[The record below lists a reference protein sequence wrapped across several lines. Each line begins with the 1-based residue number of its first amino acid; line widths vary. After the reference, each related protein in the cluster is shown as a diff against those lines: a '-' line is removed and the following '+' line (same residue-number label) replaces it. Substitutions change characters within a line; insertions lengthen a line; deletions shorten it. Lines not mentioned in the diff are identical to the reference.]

1 MTDLSLRMPN
11 TRLRA
16 VLNLGTR
23 RTPPITLPRALAA
36 PELFADWDD
45 EEQLSDLHVEYG
57 NGQLHLETTNAG
69 VSHHFHTPA
78 GEHRDSS
85 PWSADDTTTLLQWAT
100 TLARDFHALLPNLLD
115 DITQA
120 AAWHDSGFNLYICEV
135 EKPVQLELLEIE
147 VEGELLTLPW
157 LGAGSVTHDHIEGEN
172 HPIALLW
179 GAGESEPDQPI
190 AEAWTDASTGSPR
203 SKALAGVDWD
213 VIGLPADEVLPWLE
227 GIYLNHHVI
236 PHAEGTL
243 LNAVLRRLGGLDVV
257 STPDHP

>member
-57 NGQLHLETTNAG
+57 NGQLHLETTSAG

-100 TLARDFHALLPNLLD
+100 RLASDFHALIPNLLD

-120 AAWHDSGFNLYICEV
+120 AAWRDAGFDLYICEV
-135 EKPVQLELLEIE
+135 EEPVQLELLEIE

-157 LGAGSVTHDHIEGEN
+157 LGAGSVTHDHIDGEN
-172 HPIALLW
+172 HPIALAW

-190 AEAWTDASTGSPR
+190 AEAWTDARTGSPR
-203 SKALAGVDWD
+203 SKALPGVDWD
-213 VIGLPADEVLPWLE
+213 IIGLPADEVLPWLE

-236 PHAEGTL
+236 PDAAGTL
-243 LNAVLRRLGGLDVV
+243 LNAVLRRLGGLDE
-257 STPDHP
+257 S